1 MISTRRAVLV
11 FVCAAGLLAGGAAPS
26 PAQDIKE
33 FEGTIAAPAPV
44 VSNELAKDT
53 SFCPDGGDLDGS
65 VYKFFDLGADYKHFY
80 VSGPELIV
88 DQEEPTGAKG
98 GNYQD
103 YDFDLYVF
111 NAKCVQVT
119 GEGPINAQM
128 GVGHYTAARPVRYA
142 AVNYYAGP
150 YVDIPVLLEA
160 SNAPIRK

>member
-1 MISTRRAVLV
+1 MKLR
-11 FVCAAGLLAGGAAPS
+11 LLAVVISSAALLGGAAAPT
-26 PAQDIKE
+26 PAQEIKE
-33 FEGTIAAPAPV
+33 FEGTIAAPAPI
-44 VSNELAKDT
+44 VSNELAKESD
-53 SFCPDGGDLDGS
+53 FCPDGGDLDGS

-88 DQEEPTGAKG
+88 DQPEPTGQKG

-111 NAKCVQVT
+111 NEKCVQVT
-119 GEGPINAQM
+119 GEGPINKQM
-128 GVGHYTAARPVRYA
+128 GVGPYTASRPVRYA

-160 SNAPIRK
+160 SNAPIKK